1 MRPRYLR
8 VESGELE
15 VLIDAE
21 GPEFTAVVPAPL
33 VAEAERQERVDAA
46 RREIILDGYL
56 ITRERLIHNKAF
68 DKRGEKTTTE
78 FAFRPARDL
87 EEARRVGE
95 AAHLYLRM
103 IRDEIYGPPAIK
115 PTPPRRSSPLADEDS

>member
-15 VLIDAE
+15 VLTDPK
-21 GPEFTAVVPAPL
+21 GPVFTAVVPAPFTTD
-33 VAEAERQERVDAA
+33 AERQERVEAA
-46 RREIILDGYL
+46 RREIVLDGYL
-56 ITRERLIHNKAF
+56 ITRERLIRNDAF

-78 FAFRPARDL
+78 FVFRPARDL
-87 EEARRVGE
+87 DEARQVGE

-103 IRDEIYGPPAIK
+103 VRDEVYGPPRVK
-115 PTPPRRSSPLADEDS
+115 PTPPRRPSALADED